1 MCYFKVALF
10 KISSVSHLCIASG
23 CTERYRYHNLAV
35 SYIVLADQKPTLSP
49 AHRLQTSSVSTC
61 PLAVYSLNISL
72 EKSPIHHTRWR
83 GKQGHG
89 EVYSNKPFSS
99 LRSISLRL
107 KNYPSTQWTP
117 SERAIKIAWPPLFH
131 QTPVGG
137 GTFIASMTV
146 RASTS
151 CDRSLHRQRAIHF
164 TSNRM
169 EQEGQ
174 TECFPFH
181 ECALLTYLAADVWE
195 GTGVTPSFFFI
206 YSSVH
211 CELCTH
217 IWNHFAA
224 SKRENSRLVSQPVVV
239 QANGSTSS
247 AQTVGSGGYRCSNP
261 SSTKS
266 ISCCRGFEPWLDF
279 QNAQKKIK
287 AILYLIKLFA
297 KLTGQNIKW
306 IFYTIYTH
314 DYN

>member
-1 MCYFKVALF
+1 MWSFTPQTESHSFYLQQNGTRGTNRVFSFPWMC
-10 KISSVSHLCIASG
+10 
-23 CTERYRYHNLAV
+23 
-35 SYIVLADQKPTLSP
+35 
-49 AHRLQTSSVSTC
+49 
-61 PLAVYSLNISL
+61 
-72 EKSPIHHTRWR
+72 
-83 GKQGHG
+83 
-89 EVYSNKPFSS
+89 
-99 LRSISLRL
+99 
-107 KNYPSTQWTP
+107 
-117 SERAIKIAWPPLFH
+117 
-131 QTPVGG
+131 
-137 GTFIASMTV
+137 
-146 RASTS
+146 
-151 CDRSLHRQRAIHF
+151 
-164 TSNRM
+164 TSNVFGCRCM
-169 EQEGQ
+169 RG
-174 TECFPFH
+174 H
-181 ECALLTYLAADVWE
+181 RSD
-195 GTGVTPSFFFI
+195 SIFFFI